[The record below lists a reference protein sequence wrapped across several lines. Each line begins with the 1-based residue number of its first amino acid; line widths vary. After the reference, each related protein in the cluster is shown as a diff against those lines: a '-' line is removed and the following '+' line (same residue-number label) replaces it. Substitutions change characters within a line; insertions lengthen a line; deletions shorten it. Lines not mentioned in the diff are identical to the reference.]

1 MKRAAKVVMAELE
14 KINKLIDEGSSVIS
28 SRSNIVAAKLREP
41 ILRMDNVTLGKVIE
55 ELLSKE
61 VDYDLS
67 PAFSFAARVGNL
79 EALKLLLKKKKN
91 VDIQFSNNL
100 PIREAVRNKQ
110 TEVVSFL
117 FDMVKGLVGS
127 EIRKSVDDLLKSK
140 KSSRKASSQAQE
152 QAWDFYVDGVIESVD
167 GNKEVQYDSGLLHLF
182 AKFETD
188 ARIAISKYF
197 SQNAD
202 NMTITEDDFIYKAEE
217 IVNGSLYDVI
227 ATCEG
232 AGVGL
237 WEPNYEKLFKDED
250 ARSFSNFV
258 KSSLSKYIDQTGGG
272 KIAEKVM
279 ELGSSPNKTSSSD
292 RTASSEDLEKEA
304 EDFAKDA
311 KMNANEA
318 ESYADEA
325 DRLLE
330 RMTKLIKLKD
340 VDQINQLLRR
350 IENAAEAAGEY
361 SSDAQSAAESINNLR
376 DGKNDS
382 IESSYEEAE
391 DFANNAVKHEN
402 RADSAKRDAEELVN
416 KFKKRTKTAS
426 SWTRKAAK
434 FSMSPYRSVKMHDT
448 TNSRKDLYDH
458 AEKILDEVKLLN
470 DGDEIVYEVETDQK
484 QFKNLVQK
492 VRGGATEDEIN
503 KQLFLCIKEL
513 NETKSDAESTA
524 KLLSDMDKLG
534 SHNTPT

>member
-28 SRSNIVAAKLREP
+28 SRSNIVAARLREP
-41 ILRMDNVTLGKVIE
+41 ILRMDNVALGKVIE

-67 PAFSFAARVGNL
+67 PAFSFASRVGNL

-117 FDMVKGLVGS
+117 FDMVKGLVGP

-140 KSSRKASSQAQE
+140 KSSRKASTQAQE
-152 QAWDFYVDGVIESVD
+152 QAWDFYADGVIESVD
-167 GNKEVQYDSGLLHLF
+167 GNKEVQYDSDLLHLF

-202 NMTITEDDFIYKAEE
+202 NMTIPEDEFIDKAEE

-237 WEPNYEKLFKDED
+237 WEPDYEKLFKDED

-279 ELGSSPNKTSSSD
+279 ELGSK
-292 RTASSEDLEKEA
+292 EEKE
-304 EDFAKDA
+304 
-311 KMNANEA
+311 
-318 ESYADEA
+318 ES
-325 DRLLE
+325 
-330 RMTKLIKLKD
+330 TP
-340 VDQINQLLRR
+340 R
-350 IENAAEAAGEY
+350 I
-361 SSDAQSAAESINNLR
+361 
-376 DGKNDS
+376 
-382 IESSYEEAE
+382 
-391 DFANNAVKHEN
+391 
-402 RADSAKRDAEELVN
+402 
-416 KFKKRTKTAS
+416 S

-434 FSMSPYRSVKMHDT
+434 FSISPYRSVKMHDT

-458 AEKILDEVKLLN
+458 AEKILDEVKSLN
-470 DGDEIVYEVETDQK
+470 DGDEIVYEVETDQR
-484 QFKNLVQK
+484 QFKDLVQK
-492 VRGGATEDEIN
+492 VRGGATAEEIN